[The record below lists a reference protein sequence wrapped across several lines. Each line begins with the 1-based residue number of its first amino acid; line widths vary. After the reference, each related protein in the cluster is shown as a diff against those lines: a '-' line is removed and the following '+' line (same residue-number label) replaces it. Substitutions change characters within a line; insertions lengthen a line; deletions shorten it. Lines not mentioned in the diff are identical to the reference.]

1 MLLEGLA
8 TTHAPVAALAG
19 GWTLR
24 ADGTLD
30 LLTLLNELADSQN
43 AARAAR
49 LFHATLAAALVA
61 WVAQAAQ
68 RRGVTT
74 VAAAGGCL
82 LNRLLAQ
89 ALAEGLA
96 ARGLRFILPRDLPP
110 NDGGLAL
117 GQAWVALYAAT
128 NGSTVALGARS
139 KK

>member
-1 MLLEGLA
+1 MRHFFDTGSG
-8 TTHAPVAALAG
+8 VALFNKQVQCCSQQL
-19 GWTLR
+19 TR
-24 ADGTLD
+24 ARVF
-30 LLTLLNELADSQN
+30 

-49 LFHATLAAALVA
+49 LFHATLAAALVE

-128 NGSTVALGARS
+128 NGSTVALCARS